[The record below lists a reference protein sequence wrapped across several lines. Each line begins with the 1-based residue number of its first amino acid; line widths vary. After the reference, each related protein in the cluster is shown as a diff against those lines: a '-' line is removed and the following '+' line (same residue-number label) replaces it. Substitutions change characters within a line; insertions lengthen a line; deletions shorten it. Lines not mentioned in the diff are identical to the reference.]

1 MGDASWLLG
10 QRHAWLT
17 GGGSRVPCHISCLI
31 GVATDWYVIM
41 TCKGLM
47 TKREWNGHYR
57 LPTYWFYALDVMVNP
72 T

>member
-1 MGDASWLLG
+1 MGPVTQLSLVDPLAGTVSF
-10 QRHAWLT
+10 
-17 GGGSRVPCHISCLI
+17 GSLRI
-31 GVATDWYVIM
+31 GYVIM